1 MRGGYYMN
9 YEERQEIISKSP
21 ISFGYLKKIN
31 IAAGSLHLVQG
42 LIMLSLGLLISWNRD
57 IYTFYL
63 DFNILSTNPFAFEVI
78 PNPQVAF
85 TLSYLGV
92 ILASFPLISA
102 LAHFIIAFP
111 KNKKYNQNLSKG
123 MNPYRWYEYA
133 FSSTIMILLIS
144 TFVGVWD
151 LWSLVMIA
159 VLNATMILFGHLMEK
174 INQHTKK
181 TDWSSYIYGCLSG
194 ITPWI
199 VLYAYFIAALGSAET
214 QPPTFVYLALL
225 IYFVLFN
232 SFAVNMVLQY
242 KGVGKW
248 KDYLYG
254 ERMYILL
261 SFVAKTFLS
270 WIVFI
275 GIFAPF

>member
-1 MRGGYYMN
+1 MDQK
-9 YEERQEIISKSP
+9 EKLELIAKSK
-21 ISFGYLKKIN
+21 ISFGYLKRIN
-31 IAAGSLHLVQG
+31 IAAGMLHLVQG
-42 LIMLSLGLLISWNRD
+42 SLMLALGLLISWNRD

-63 DFNILSTNPFAFEVI
+63 DFNEISTNPFVFEVL
-78 PNPQVAF
+78 PHPQVAF

-102 LAHFIIAFP
+102 LAHFLIAFP

-159 VLNATMILFGHLMEK
+159 VLNATMIMFGHLAEK
-174 INQHTKK
+174 VNQYTEK
-181 TDWSSYIYGCLSG
+181 TDWSAYIYGCISG
-194 ITPWI
+194 GTPWI

-225 IYFVLFN
+225 IYFVMFN
-232 SFAVNMVLQY
+232 SFAINMLLQY
-242 KGVGKW
+242 KGIGKW

-254 ERMYILL
+254 ERTYIVL